1 MKPQSV
7 DTHPD
12 AENAQIQLLR
22 SAGTWRRFEMTRSVS
37 NTVIR
42 ISRSA
47 ISTLH
52 PEMEEREIGLR
63 FVAFNYGEELARK
76 LRVYFREMK
85 P

>member
-1 MKPQSV
+1 
-7 DTHPD
+7 
-12 AENAQIQLLR
+12 
-22 SAGTWRRFEMTRSVS
+22 MTRSVS